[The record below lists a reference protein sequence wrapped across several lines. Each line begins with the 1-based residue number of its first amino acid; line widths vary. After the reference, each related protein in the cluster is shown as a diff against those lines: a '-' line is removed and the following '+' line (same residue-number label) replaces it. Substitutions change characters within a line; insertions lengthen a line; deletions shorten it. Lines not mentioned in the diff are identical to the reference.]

1 MPQGRPRWTSSPSTD
16 HDSDGCR
23 DESEDDD
30 DDNDGVEDISDGCP
44 LGFVG
49 WDSSSEDSDHDGD
62 GCKDD
67 LTVIASHQ
75 LTTNSTHGIQSETL
89 TDGSVA
95 IAGSFSSENL
105 SLGTNETS
113 GEDAV
118 FLAKMGPDGQWD
130 FLISFEAGDDGQSG
144 DAGSTEL
151 VGSSSTRG
159 RGVRSAGVHWRNQR
173 RRMVHK
179 RTGPRRAPGEGQ

>member
-1 MPQGRPRWTSSPSTD
+1 MVTNHAQGDLDGHLPSTD
-16 HDSDGCR
+16 HDPTDA
-23 DESEDDD
+23 DEARTTTTTTTAWRTSRRPPWVR
-30 DDNDGVEDISDGCP
+30 G
-44 LGFVG
+44 LGLKF
-49 WDSSSEDSDHDGD
+49 EDSDHDGD

-151 VGSSSTRG
+151 VGIAAAPEG
-159 RGVRSAGVHWRNQR
+159 GVFVALEF
-173 RRMVHK
+173 
-179 RTGPRRAPGEGQ
+179 TGEINVDGS